1 MKTRRLL
8 AAATLAALPLVVGA
22 LQSGRGSTTADA
34 DAGRA
39 HSISE
44 RPDGPR
50 WHFVTGGGPLL
61 IAPCGTWACA
71 LGVL

>member
-22 LQSGRGSTTADA
+22 LQSGRGSTADA
-34 DAGRA
+34 DAGRV
-39 HSISE
+39 HSATE

-50 WHFVTGGGPLL
+50 WHFVTGGGPLV